1 MVDRHPDWTLEIIYT
16 TICGD
21 LNDAW
26 QSRCMCHSERVK
38 LALRAGYFFDMWGT
52 YLDRCG
58 YKRTQYY
65 LSREFADIANILID
79 GLLSLII
86 IYRDYV
92 DGYYPLLPWL
102 HSTEPCEHVFG
113 EARRQVKD
121 FTMLDFYYM
130 YPKLAVKLRE
140 AVLRGRSSDPK
151 ARANGYCHKY
161 FDMHGL
167 DLLAL
172 ANFPS
177 DEEIGC
183 MAKEAAQEAESLVRL
198 LGINPAQLLRS
209 TAGVSQTM
217 LPSIRTWYEDPVS
230 DNDED
235 EDESGNE
242 STYDD
247 ENDDAEE
254 LQALMD
260 AEEQTSEPRTNK
272 QDDEILA
279 LTCASLAVT
288 ADDLIKV

>member
-1 MVDRHPDWTLEIIYT
+1 
-16 TICGD
+16 
-21 LNDAW
+21 
-26 QSRCMCHSERVK
+26 
-38 LALRAGYFFDMWGT
+38 
-52 YLDRCG
+52 
-58 YKRTQYY
+58 
-65 LSREFADIANILID
+65 
-79 GLLSLII
+79 
-86 IYRDYV
+86 
-92 DGYYPLLPWL
+92 
-102 HSTEPCEHVFG
+102 
-113 EARRQVKD
+113 
-121 FTMLDFYYM
+121 
-130 YPKLAVKLRE
+130 
-140 AVLRGRSSDPK
+140 
-151 ARANGYCHKY
+151 
-161 FDMHGL
+161 
-167 DLLAL
+167 
-172 ANFPS
+172 
-177 DEEIGC
+177 